1 MTDISIRRDG
11 ITLAASVYGSREAQ
25 PMLFLHGLS
34 QSRDTWNE
42 IAQRLTDRYQ
52 VWTLDFHGHGHSDR
66 TPRYVFEDYVA
77 DAEAVVKLL
86 NKPPVV
92 VGHSLGACVTGVLAQ
107 SGNIRGALLEDPPW
121 FLGEE
126 AEWKRSVYPTIFPIV
141 AAQQGKLQR
150 EDAPLEA
157 FLAFVANTPSL
168 KGGVASDHIGPRHLL
183 SHASA
188 LQRQDNRCW
197 EAVGAMLAPIAR
209 ERAFR
214 CPAKV
219 LQSDPTLGAAL
230 LDGHEARLAATNPG
244 AEIVRYSGATHNIHR
259 ELAYEE
265 RFFADLT
272 AFLSRLGA

>member
-1 MTDISIRRDG
+1 MTDISIQRDG
-11 ITLAASVYGSREAQ
+11 LSLAASVYGPQEAE
-25 PMLFLHGLS
+25 PVLFLHGLS

-42 IAQRLTDRYQ
+42 IVQRLCDRYQ

-66 TPRYVFEDYVA
+66 ASRYVFQDYVA

-86 NKPPVV
+86 KRPPVV
-92 VGHSLGACVTGVLAQ
+92 VGHSLGACVSGVLAQ
-107 SGNIRGALLEDPPW
+107 SGAIRGAFLEDPPW

-141 AAQQGKLQR
+141 AAQQRKLQQ
-150 EDAPLEA
+150 ENAPLDT
-157 FLAFVANTPSL
+157 FLAFVSNTPSL
-168 KGGVASDHIGPRHLL
+168 KGGIAGDHIGPRHLL

-214 CPAKV
+214 CPAKI
-219 LQSDPTLGAAL
+219 LQSDATLGAAL
-230 LDGHEARLAATNPG
+230 LDGHELRLAATNPQV
-244 AEIVRYSGATHNIHR
+244 EIVRYDGATHNIHR
-259 ELAYEE
+259 ERAFED

-272 AFLSRLGA
+272 AFLSRLTS